1 MRGLSHTCPVD
12 RLARTGAA
20 ATFAFAAAVV
30 AVVLTTDLDHGH
42 HPDPS
47 ARLVE
52 AWSHTRTM
60 THRSVGLTERSS
72 ESGDEVLRS
81 PVEVVQRAPD
91 RLLRQFGEVRG
102 RRDDRVLDCP
112 APLGGEEAAC
122 VVGPPGES
130 FAEIV
135 AREVTEFE
143 ALFAGDDP
151 LYAVAPPAGG
161 CWEIHRTRYD
171 PRSGFGVEA
180 ELCFAD
186 DGTLRSIRIDHGDV
200 VETTTYDEVTTDV
213 RDADLEP

>member
-1 MRGLSHTCPVD
+1 MRGLSHTCAVD

-20 ATFAFAAAVV
+20 ATLAFATAVV
-30 AVVLTTDLDHGH
+30 AVVLTTDLDHGS
-42 HPDPS
+42 PADPS
-47 ARLVE
+47 AGLIE

-60 THRSVGLTERSS
+60 THRSVGLTERRS
-72 ESGDEVLRS
+72 ETSDDALQS

-112 APLGGEEAAC
+112 APLGDGAPPC
-122 VVGPPGES
+122 VLGPPGES
-130 FAEIV
+130 FTDVVEREI
-135 AREVTEFE
+135 AEFE

-151 LYAVAPPAGG
+151 LYEVAPATDG
-161 CWEIHRTRYD
+161 CWAMHRTRYD
-171 PRSGFGVEA
+171 PRSGFGIDA
-180 ELCFAD
+180 RFCFAD
-186 DGTLRSIRIDHGDV
+186 DGTLRSVRIDHGDV